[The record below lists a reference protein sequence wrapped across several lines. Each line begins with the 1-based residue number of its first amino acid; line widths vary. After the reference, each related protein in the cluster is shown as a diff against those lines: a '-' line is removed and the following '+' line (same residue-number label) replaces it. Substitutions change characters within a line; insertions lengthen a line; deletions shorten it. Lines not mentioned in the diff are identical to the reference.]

1 MKGQF
6 PSLHGEQRK
15 VLMLQEHGF
24 LIYSLPVMNEY
35 WHQQQGQKEL
45 LNEIAEKYYDD
56 IYRFCCYLTGQSQDA
71 YDLAQETF
79 LRFIRYVDR
88 YRYRNLKGYLLT
100 IARNVCMDYL
110 RQNKGEVITDA
121 QGKTPE
127 AEAGE
132 WGASRDEISALVERQ
147 FLWGELLKL
156 PQFQREA
163 LILYYYSGLKIR
175 EIAVMTGVSASTVKS
190 RLRQGTEKLKKGM
203 EEDGK

>member
-1 MKGQF
+1 M
-6 PSLHGEQRK
+6 
-15 VLMLQEHGF
+15 
-24 LIYSLPVMNEY
+24 
-35 WHQQQGQKEL
+35 
-45 LNEIAEKYYDD
+45 
-56 IYRFCCYLTGQSQDA
+56 
-71 YDLAQETF
+71 
-79 LRFIRYVDR
+79 
-88 YRYRNLKGYLLT
+88 
-100 IARNVCMDYL
+100 
-110 RQNKGEVITDA
+110 
-121 QGKTPE
+121 TPE

>member
-1 MKGQF
+1 MND
-6 PSLHGEQRK
+6 RT
-15 VLMLQEHGF
+15 
-24 LIYSLPVMNEY
+24 LI
-35 WHQQQGQKEL
+35 WKIQQGQKEL

-127 AEAGE
+127 TEAGE